1 MQCSTGR
8 NKGKLKV
15 VYVCDSLSV
24 LLLEYKGNSLL
35 DSPVVMTPGFLTM
48 FDEIVERGIIKKK
61 DFCKDDIPSLDLRIT
76 QLNEEDKN
84 MDDKKGTKAVIRYTK
99 KSVVEDKLKRKNG
112 NDIMESEKVYVVDF
126 NNGKGKRKGK
136 LGQFRCSPY
145 VDQITDM
152 DETVKDDEN
161 VVAQS
166 ILTWGKDKR

>member
-166 ILTWGKDKR
+166 IITWGKDKR